1 MRRTCASDEIHA
13 GSSKLQEKI
22 QMLILKLNFFREGE
36 DEIMIVNDLNERK
49 NEVAKERVSQSVSEV
64 K

>member
-1 MRRTCASDEIHA
+1 
-13 GSSKLQEKI
+13 
-22 QMLILKLNFFREGE
+22 MLILKLNFFREGE

>member
-1 MRRTCASDEIHA
+1 
-13 GSSKLQEKI
+13 
-22 QMLILKLNFFREGE
+22 MLILKLNFFREGE
-36 DEIMIVNDLNERK
+36 NEIMIVNDKNERK

>member
-1 MRRTCASDEIHA
+1 
-13 GSSKLQEKI
+13 
-22 QMLILKLNFFREGE
+22 MLILKLNFFREGE
-36 DEIMIVNDLNERK
+36 DEIMIVNDENERK